1 MSDAEMAEMMAA
13 IAGTK
18 PLLPPAEI
26 RMMVKELGRDMAID
40 TLALGI
46 GGSPMGGLLSE
57 EQAMQLSIA
66 LIDQALDARPQS
78 ARRR

>member
-1 MSDAEMAEMMAA
+1 
-13 IAGTK
+13 
-18 PLLPPAEI
+18 
-26 RMMVKELGRDMAID
+26 VKELGRDMAID